1 MKNTIEVG
9 HQENIEYYLKLHGF
23 ILDSKYESNLRY
35 RRNINDCQTLYVT
48 IYGNV
53 NKIVDVQYEHIALTD
68 FEKEGILSLETV
80 DSLDK
85 LKYLLKALG
94 INSNWT
100 CPVNPE
106 DIPEEYNYVA
116 QDKDGAWFAFKG
128 MPTVNIN
135 RLNLNWW
142 DYSCKFHQ
150 GGICIFIS
158 KSNPDWRNTVQK
170 IPR

>member
-48 IYGNV
+48 IYGNI

-106 DIPEEYNYVA
+106 DIPEEFNWVA
-116 QDKDGAWFAFKG
+116 QNHWGVWYAYEDEPRHFEVILDWCQ
-128 MPTVNIN
+128 P
-135 RLNLNWW
+135 
-142 DYSCKFHQ
+142 
-150 GGICIFIS
+150 S
-158 KSNPDWRNTVQK
+158 KSVFLDFSLGKTEPNVNWRNTKQR